1 MQMKKTTHILLW
13 IAQILLSLCLSWA
26 GIVKLFQPVEQ
37 LKMMWPW
44 TGEVSQVFVKLIG
57 IIDLLGALGLLIP
70 PLFRFK
76 PVLTPIAAIGII
88 SSKCKLLLYTIAR
101 HRFRPS
107 RNLHCEIQITLLPS
121 GQRSAKYSS
130 VHQTPN

>member
-44 TGEVSQVFVKLIG
+44 KGEVSQVFVKLIG

-88 SSKCKLLLYTIAR
+88 LLMITASIFHICRGESSQIGFNIVVAVISAFVVYGRLKLV
-101 HRFRPS
+101 P
-107 RNLHCEIQITLLPS
+107 IQS
-121 GQRSAKYSS
+121 K
-130 VHQTPN
+130 

>member
-88 SSKCKLLLYTIAR
+88 LLMITASIFHICRGESSQIGFNIVVAVISAFVVYGRLKLV
-101 HRFRPS
+101 P
-107 RNLHCEIQITLLPS
+107 IQS
-121 GQRSAKYSS
+121 K
-130 VHQTPN
+130 